1 MGMMWMIGVV
11 SGDQTIDRVENLNE
25 LATLSQALAN
35 NNNYP

>member
-1 MGMMWMIGVV
+1 VAQGRRVAA
-11 SGDQTIDRVENLNE
+11 SGGRTTDRVENLNE